1 MISGGALITRSKTAT
16 RVRHPPTLPSWV
28 SRGSSKGSAKVRPY
42 PECTKE
48 TSANG
53 DSSYVFMARK
63 TLNYLAICVVQSRHV
78 VNPSL
83 PVIPSWRL
91 YGRNLYINIIS
102 PTRSFHIHR
111 RLRSTTSGIKYHQL
125 PRNIQLLTSKTIPKI
140 FHRFRK
146 LHSPRP
152 YSKSAPSSVDSSL
165 SRSLPSYPPLQASSW
180 APLPPCKRP
189 PKY

>member
-1 MISGGALITRSKTAT
+1 
-16 RVRHPPTLPSWV
+16 
-28 SRGSSKGSAKVRPY
+28 PY

-53 DSSYVFMARK
+53 GSSYVFMARK
-63 TLNYLAICVVQSRHV
+63 TLNYLAIYVVQSRHV

-91 YGRNLYINIIS
+91 HGRNLYINIIS

-125 PRNIQLLTSKTIPKI
+125 PRNIPTADFENNTKDFPSLPQASQPQTIPKQ
-140 FHRFRK
+140 
-146 LHSPRP
+146 
-152 YSKSAPSSVDSSL
+152 
-165 SRSLPSYPPLQASSW
+165 RSLFRRLLAF
-180 APLPPCKRP
+180 ALI
-189 PKY
+189 